1 MYLLSYLVVCM
12 HVCQGVGVQIEDR
25 LREVA
30 FSFTMWVMGIDSG
43 CQACQQG
50 SYLISH
56 LAGLDVL
63 VYIKVICAGCGSTH
77 LRSST
82 SAEAGRSA
90 G

>member
-1 MYLLSYLVVCM
+1 MVHCVEARDNLWESVLFFHGEGPRAQTQVVS
-12 HVCQGVGVQIEDR
+12 HN
-25 LREVA
+25 
-30 FSFTMWVMGIDSG
+30 SG
-43 CQACQQG
+43 HH
-50 SYLISH
+50 YLISH